1 MPQTHNRTNVSPGH
15 DPNDSQNNAIPDRS
29 NRQQRIN
36 QPRYFPHPI
45 TGRLITSDEMIMF
58 ENELD
63 YIKNNYG
70 TVPSMQWFDKWK
82 MSSSK
87 ETFDKLGIDS
97 NIDLES
103 AKLLGWKTK
112 SCPNTS
118 RAHFKTLPYCGPYHD
133 KEGKVKYIDYRP
145 KNNVSV
151 NSNTGGF
158 GFPFPVIQ
166 DGGGV
171 FQFGLGNFGG
181 TMMTC

>member
-1 MPQTHNRTNVSPGH
+1 MPQTQNGSNDASRF
-15 DPNDSQNNAIPDRS
+15 DPNDSQNNAIPDGS
-29 NRQQRIN
+29 NRQQSIN
-36 QPRYFPHPI
+36 QPRYLPHPI
-45 TGRLITSDEMIMF
+45 TGRFITPAEMIMF

-87 ETFDKLGIDS
+87 ETFDMLGIDS

-133 KEGKVKYIDYRP
+133 KEGKVKYVDYRP
-145 KNNVSV
+145 KNDVSV